1 MARRR
6 KSLPPISME
15 IIRASDIWPVARPA
29 TAEAVAWVQP
39 PALRPPSP
47 MRLAAIAVVK
57 ELTAATGDSVLPVL
71 PALAPRA

>member
-15 IIRASDIWPVARPA
+15 IIRASDIWPVARP
-29 TAEAVAWVQP
+29 AEAVAWVQP